1 MSEYALTDS
10 ERATLMSFRDSD
22 QEAEARRA
30 QIILL
35 SAEDAP
41 VAAIKK
47 AVKLS
52 ESQIYRWRREWK
64 RQRLAIFPDQAEAAP
79 PETADVS
86 EKAAPVE
93 PAPPGVESPRLP
105 LELNAAVGVLPSDS
119 MAEAGRKV
127 LHFSFE
133 RMLLNEPGSRLG
145 ENIEAV
151 HDMRVATRR
160 MRSAIRL
167 FRPFFK
173 ANTIKPLNHA
183 LRDVARLLGEVRDL
197 DVFMENAQHFAQAN
211 PELRLDPL
219 VIVWQ
224 KRLDKA
230 RRALIRHLD
239 SKAFAR
245 FVDQFHCFVTTP
257 GAGARALPGPEEAV
271 AYQVRYIAPR
281 LIYEHYEGVRAYEAV
296 LDDAPVSTLHALRID
311 FKRFRYTLEFFEE
324 ILGPE
329 IKNVIKETKVMQD
342 HLGDL
347 TDTVVASGV
356 LVDFIDEHNASYSG
370 VPIFMRPDIS
380 GVQRYALATD
390 AEQKRLLDTF
400 PVAWASFNRD
410 EIRRALALAVAVL

>member
-10 ERATLMSFRDSD
+10 ERAILMSFRDSD

-35 SAEDAP
+35 SAEGVP
-41 VAAIKK
+41 VAAIKR

-64 RQRLAIFPDQAEAAP
+64 RQRLAIFPDQAAAAP
-79 PETADVS
+79 REAVDVI
-86 EKAAPVE
+86 EEAE

-105 LELNAAVGVLPSDS
+105 LELNPKVGVLPSDS
-119 MAEAGRKV
+119 MAEAARKV
-127 LHFSFE
+127 LHFNFE

-183 LRDVARLLGEVRDL
+183 LRDVASLLGEVRDL
-197 DVFMENAQHFAQAN
+197 DVFMEKAQHFAQAN
-211 PELRLDPL
+211 PESNLDPL
-219 VIVWQ
+219 VIIWE
-224 KRLDKA
+224 KRLTKA

-245 FVDQFHCFVTTP
+245 FVDQFHGFVTTP

-296 LDDAPVSTLHALRID
+296 LDDAPITTLHALRID

-329 IKNVIKETKVMQD
+329 IKSVIKETKNMQD

-347 TDTVVASGV
+347 TDTLVASGV

-390 AEQKRLLDTF
+390 ALQKRLLDTF
-400 PVAWASFNRD
+400 PAAWAKFNRD
-410 EIRRALALAVAVL
+410 EVRRALALAVSVL